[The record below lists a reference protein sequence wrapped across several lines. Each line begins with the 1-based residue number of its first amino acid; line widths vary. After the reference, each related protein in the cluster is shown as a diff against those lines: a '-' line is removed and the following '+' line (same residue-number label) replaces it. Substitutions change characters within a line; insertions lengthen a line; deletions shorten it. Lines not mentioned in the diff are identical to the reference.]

1 MLIMPEWLIGL
12 HVVVLLVAGTV
23 LTILIS
29 KGKSWLS
36 FLIAIAMV
44 MGPGP
49 GLYLINPDP
58 GDPDTVRVA
67 LGMPIVYV
75 WAVGWFFV
83 QLAVVLIAYFKV
95 WARDE
100 S

>member
-1 MLIMPEWLIGL
+1 MDQYDDGDGKSKSRLAK
-12 HVVVLLVAGTV
+12 VLL
-23 LTILIS
+23 LI
-29 KGKSWLS
+29 
-36 FLIAIAMV
+36 FAIAMI

-58 GDPDTVRVA
+58 SDPHTVRVA

-83 QLAVVLIAYFKV
+83 QLTVVLIAYFKV

>member
-1 MLIMPEWLIGL
+1 MSGNRDSGGRKPRDSNPW
-12 HVVVLLVAGTV
+12 VWVLLLVFAVAM
-23 LTILIS
+23 I
-29 KGKSWLS
+29 
-36 FLIAIAMV
+36 

-58 GDPDTVRVA
+58 GDPDALRVV

-83 QLAVVLIAYFKV
+83 QLTVVLIAYFKL
-95 WARDE
+95 WSRDE
-100 S
+100 GSP